1 MKFATRF
8 YSIFA
13 VIFFFG
19 LSACAVFQNTQPRT
33 VDEAKR
39 QFDQGLF
46 IIGKTTQTEVQ
57 KKLGSPNEIKKK
69 EDGHALY
76 IYVKSVEV
84 NIMAITSDIGTNYT
98 AEYLFDSKGVLLDSN
113 YRAMPMANP
122 MLSQ

>member
-1 MKFATRF
+1 MKCAARLH
-8 YSIFA
+8 SILA

-19 LSACAVFQNTQPRT
+19 LSACVFQNTQPRT

-39 QFDQGLF
+39 QFDQGQF
-46 IIGKTTQTEVQ
+46 MVGKTTQTEVQ
-57 KKLGSPNEIKKK
+57 NKLGSPNEIKKK
-69 EDGHALY
+69 EDGRALY